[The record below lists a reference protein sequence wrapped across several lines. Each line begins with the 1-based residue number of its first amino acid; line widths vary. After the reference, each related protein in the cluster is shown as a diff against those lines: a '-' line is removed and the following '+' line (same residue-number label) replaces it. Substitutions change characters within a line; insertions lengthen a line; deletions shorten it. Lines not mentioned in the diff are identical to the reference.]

1 MGATCKTC
9 KRMVHYCRIDGALV
23 ATENALINVVP
34 ATVTIDNDGTHVQM
48 AAAPTQARQLHSS
61 LCPVY
66 VEQDRKKRIAEEK
79 RAFEAKEQRAKGRNY
94 GL

>member
-1 MGATCKTC
+1 MPATCRTC
-9 KRMVHYCRIDGALV
+9 KRMVQFVKISGQLV

-34 ATVTIDNDGTHVQM
+34 AIVTTDSAGTHVRM
-48 AAAPTQARQLHSS
+48 ADMSVQARQLHAT

-66 VEQDRKKRIAEEK
+66 AEQDRKKRLASEQ
-79 RAFEAKEQRAKGRNY
+79 RAFEREQHRSKGRNY

>member
-1 MGATCKTC
+1 MPTCKTC
-9 KRMVHYCRIDGALV
+9 KRLVVMVRIDGQLT

-34 ATVTIDNDGTHVQM
+34 ALSVVTSAGTHVRM
-48 AAAPTQARQLHSS
+48 GEAPVQARQLHAA

-66 VEQDRKKRIAEEK
+66 AEETRRK
-79 RAFEAKEQRAKGRNY
+79 RLVSEQREYEREQQRAKGRNY

>member
-1 MGATCKTC
+1 MPTCRTC
-9 KRMVHYCRIDGALV
+9 KRYVFMVRVDGQLI

-34 ATVTIDNDGTHVQM
+34 AIVTTDSSGTHVRM
-48 AAAPTQARQLHSS
+48 GEAPVQARQLHAA

-66 VEQDRKKRIAEEK
+66 AEEARKKRLLNEQREYT
-79 RAFEAKEQRAKGRNY
+79 REQQRAKGRNY